1 MALSLSR
8 PALLGGWV
16 FSFGDPFLGGARAS
30 IGAGI
35 QQEQAS
41 GRAPMAEWL
50 LLARHGSV
58 SDSHAG
64 FLGSTD
70 VPLSARGR
78 REAES
83 LAQTLRGR
91 RVDRMV
97 ASPMKRALETAEAI
111 AAALGLQV
119 EIDSD
124 LREIDFGEW
133 EGKSFHEIC
142 AQDREAVE
150 RWAEFAPDF
159 APPGGEAIGAFLDR
173 VRSALG
179 RLANDPSNSV
189 LAVAH
194 GGVVRHALCQ
204 VLGLSPKQYLIFD
217 IRPASLT
224 TLRMFGR
231 EGVLNE
237 IRNVDES
244 QTRPNRH

>member
-1 MALSLSR
+1 MT
-8 PALLGGWV
+8 
-16 FSFGDPFLGGARAS
+16 
-30 IGAGI
+30 
-35 QQEQAS
+35 
-41 GRAPMAEWL
+41 EWL

-58 SDSHAG
+58 SDTHAG

-70 VPLSARGR
+70 LPLSPRGR
-78 REAES
+78 QEAEA

-97 ASPMKRALETAEAI
+97 SSPMKRALETAETI
-111 AAALGLQV
+111 ASALGLRV
-119 EIDSD
+119 EIDRD

-142 AQDREAVE
+142 SDNREAVE
-150 RWAEFAPDF
+150 RWAEFALDF
-159 APPGGEAIGAFLDR
+159 APPGGESIGAFLGR
-173 VRSALG
+173 VRNALC
-179 RLANDPSNSV
+179 RLTGDPNNSV

-204 VLGLSPKQYLIFD
+204 VLGLSPRQYLIFD

-224 TLRMFGR
+224 TLRMFGT

-237 IRNVDES
+237 IRNVDE
-244 QTRPNRH
+244 RKAPEA